1 MEWSVHVRGVGTN
14 ELPGTKDVPSFL
26 EFVEQIID
34 SNSWSTMHNL
44 LQTQYAINEGF
55 LAFSSLKRLIIFLGE
70 NLVHWCNSIITAGT
84 VITDNGDHEAPDPF
98 KENRTKLVDLLQQ
111 SGSITGQNKQL
122 SFQCQH
128 ILMNCNE
135 LISGWPF
142 GKPSQIVFAFG
153 GDFGI
158 RMLQK
163 GAVVTGTKEEWLSH
177 IIRFVKSRSK
187 WELEVAGLKLGS
199 NNNLYHQT
207 NDREVVQ
214 VDVEHWCCLSFSHTE
229 RKPGGSRGFS
239 QRSEIGFPH
248 CHPVRTANFSLGI
261 AERGLLAF
269 KLAVENKEW

>member
-1 MEWSVHVRGVGTN
+1 
-14 ELPGTKDVPSFL
+14 
-26 EFVEQIID
+26 
-34 SNSWSTMHNL
+34 
-44 LQTQYAINEGF
+44 
-55 LAFSSLKRLIIFLGE
+55 
-70 NLVHWCNSIITAGT
+70 
-84 VITDNGDHEAPDPF
+84 
-98 KENRTKLVDLLQQ
+98 
-111 SGSITGQNKQL
+111 
-122 SFQCQH
+122 
-128 ILMNCNE
+128 MNCNK

-142 GKPSQIVFAFG
+142 GKPSQIAFAFG

-163 GAVVTGTKEEWLSH
+163 GAVVAGTKEEWLSH

-199 NNNLYHQT
+199 NDNLYHQT

-214 VDVEHWCCLSFSHTE
+214 VDVEHSCCLSFSHTE

-269 KLAVENKEW
+269 KLAVENKE